1 MTAPEV
7 PAVTGRRTAGA
18 AGISSV
24 PGVRKAA
31 SDLVGSLRRALL
43 FVTLAVVSLS
53 SLLFTDLVDSGQP
66 RQYMLLYTA
75 VCWMWVVTGVFAWW
89 RRPSNGMGALMVWG
103 GIALNLAAASG
114 SSSIP
119 VMTVGAVFAT
129 SPLAVMVHL
138 LHAFPSGRV
147 RGRASRLTVIAGY
160 VVCFVLQIPLYAFD
174 VAATNLP
181 WFVADR
187 PDLLELGTL
196 GQALAGTAVMVVT
209 TVMLAG
215 RLRRAQPFQR
225 RVLIPLFGYGL
236 LAVLWIPLS
245 ANLLGR
251 FFGMPFPVVILTQL
265 VVIAGIPVAFAAAV
279 FRGGFARTGELQ
291 ELSSWLGSADDHRS
305 ELGGA
310 LSSVLGDPS
319 LELAFRVPGQQRWVD
334 AEGGSVELP
343 PQSRTDRAWVG
354 IDLSGDV
361 IAAIVYDADLIDD
374 PELVRAAGRVVA
386 LGVERERLTAALRV
400 SEQSLR
406 RSRERIVQTADQ
418 ERRRIAQD
426 LHDGLQVTLVLL
438 ALDAQQVANS
448 LAVGSAPRDHATELR
463 QRIDAAA
470 AELRALVHAV
480 MPSTLVER
488 GLVAA
493 TEDLL
498 DRLPM
503 RSSLHLHDVGPLPTA
518 IASSAYFVVAEAV
531 ANVVKHAQAHRVSVD
546 LAVRDGGLTVRV
558 QDDGCGGAAIEN
570 GTGIRGL
577 VDRVDVLGG
586 ALDLEST
593 AGEGTRITA
602 VLPLDPLPRSRSTLD
617 PTGPVGDPGL

>member
-1 MTAPEV
+1 MG
-7 PAVTGRRTAGA
+7 PAS
-18 AGISSV
+18 ISSV

-31 SDLVGSLRRALL
+31 SDLVRSLRRALL
-43 FVTLAVVSLS
+43 FLTLAVVSVS
-53 SLLFTDLVDSGQP
+53 SLLFTNLVDSGQP
-66 RQYMLLYTA
+66 TSYMVFYTA
-75 VCWMWVVTGVFAWW
+75 VCWLWVVTGVFAWW

-103 GIALNLAAASG
+103 GITLNLAAAS
-114 SSSIP
+114 SSAAIP
-119 VMTVGAVFAT
+119 VATVGAVFAT
-129 SPLAVMVHL
+129 APLSVMVHL

-160 VVCFVLQIPLYAFD
+160 LVCFVLQIPLYAFD
-174 VAATNLP
+174 PAAAGLP

-187 PDLLELGTL
+187 PDLLEIGTVV
-196 GQALAGTAVMVVT
+196 QALSGTAVMVAT
-209 TVMLAG
+209 TVILAV

-251 FFGMPFPVVILTQL
+251 FFGMPFDVVILTQL

-291 ELSSWLGSADDHRS
+291 ELSTWLGSGDDQRS

-319 LELAFRVPGQQRWVD
+319 LELAFRVAGQQRWVD
-334 AEGGSVELP
+334 AAGTTVELP
-343 PQSRTDRAWVG
+343 AESRADRAWVG
-354 IDLSGDV
+354 IELSGST

-386 LGVERERLTAALRV
+386 LGVDRERLTAALRV

-406 RSRERIVQTADQ
+406 RSRERIVRTADQ

-426 LHDGLQVTLVLL
+426 LHDGLQVKLVLL

-448 LAVGSAPRDHATELR
+448 LDIGSEPRDHATELR

-480 MPSTLVER
+480 MPSSLVER

-498 DRLPM
+498 DRLPI
-503 RSSLHLHDVGPLPTA
+503 RSSLRLADIGPLPLA
-518 IASSAYFVVAEAV
+518 IQSTAYFVVAEAV
-531 ANVVKHAQAHRVSVD
+531 ANVIKHAGARRVSVD
-546 LAVRDGGLTVRV
+546 LTVRDGTLTVEIE
-558 QDDGCGGAAIEN
+558 DDGCGGAAIEN

-577 VDRVDVLGG
+577 VDRADVLGG
-586 ALDLEST
+586 RLILVST
-593 AGEGTRITA
+593 PGAGTLMTA
-602 VLPLDPLPRSRSTLD
+602 VLPLDLPAGARPAF
-617 PTGPVGDPGL
+617 PTGDPGP

>member
-1 MTAPEV
+1 MVATPG
-7 PAVTGRRTAGA
+7 PAGA
-18 AGISSV
+18 AAISSV

-31 SDLVGSLRRALL
+31 SDLVRSLRRALL
-43 FVTLAVVSLS
+43 FLTLVVVVLS
-53 SLLFTDLVDSGQP
+53 SLLFTNLLDGDQPVEYLVF
-66 RQYMLLYTA
+66 YTA
-75 VCWMWVVTGVFAWW
+75 VCWLWVATGVFAWW

-103 GIALNLAAASG
+103 GITLNLAAAS
-114 SSSIP
+114 SSPSIP
-119 VMTVGAVFAT
+119 VVTVGAVFAT
-129 SPLAVMVHL
+129 APLSVMVHL

-160 VVCFVLQIPLYAFD
+160 FVCFVLQIPLYAFD
-174 VAATNLP
+174 VAAAGLP

-187 PDLLELGTL
+187 PDLLGLGTVV
-196 GQALAGTAVMVVT
+196 QALAGTAVMVVT
-209 TVMLAG
+209 TVILAG
-215 RLRRAQPFQR
+215 RLRRAQRFQR
-225 RVLIPLFGYGL
+225 RVLIPLFGYGV

-251 FFGMPFPVVILTQL
+251 VFGLPFEIVILTQL

-291 ELSSWLGSADDHRS
+291 ELSSWLGSGDDQRS

-319 LELAFRVPGQQRWVD
+319 LELAFRVAGQQRWVD
-334 AEGGSVELP
+334 AEGSTVELP

-354 IDLSGDV
+354 IDLSGTT

-386 LGVERERLTAALRV
+386 LGVDRERLTAALRV
-400 SEQSLR
+400 SERSLR

-448 LAVGSAPRDHATELR
+448 LQVGTEPREHATELR

-518 IASSAYFVVAEAV
+518 IQSSAYFVVAEAV
-531 ANVVKHAQAHRVSVD
+531 ANVVKHAQAGRVSVD
-546 LAVRDGGLTVRV
+546 LAVRDGVLTVQV
-558 QDDGCGGAAIEN
+558 QDDGRGGASIDN

-586 ALDLEST
+586 ALELDST
-593 AGEGTRITA
+593 PGGGTRITA
-602 VLPLDPLPRSRSTLD
+602 VLPLDP
-617 PTGPVGDPGL
+617 PTPGRPARGPIVTVGDPGL

>member
-1 MTAPEV
+1 MTASEV
-7 PAVTGRRTAGA
+7 PPATDGGTSGA
-18 AGISSV
+18 AAIAGV

-31 SDLVGSLRRALL
+31 SDLVRSLRRALL
-43 FVTLAVVSLS
+43 FVAVAVVALS
-53 SLLFTDLVDSGQP
+53 SLLFTDLLDSGQP
-66 RQYMLLYTA
+66 VWHLVFYTA
-75 VCWMWVVTGVFAWW
+75 VCWLWVATGVFAWW

-119 VMTVGAVFAT
+119 VATVGAVFAT

-147 RGRASRLTVIAGY
+147 RGRASRLTVVAGY
-160 VVCFVLQIPLYAFD
+160 GVCFVLQIPLYAFD
-174 VAATNLP
+174 VAATGLP
-181 WFVADR
+181 WFIADR
-187 PDLLELGTL
+187 PDLLEIGTL
-196 GQALAGTAVMVVT
+196 VQALSGTAVMVVT

-215 RLRRAQPFQR
+215 RLRRAQRFQR

-245 ANLLGR
+245 ANVLGR
-251 FFGMPFPVVILTQL
+251 FLGMPFGIVILTQL

-319 LELAFRVPGQQRWVD
+319 LELAFRVAGQDRWVD
-334 AEGGSVELP
+334 ADGQPVVLP
-343 PQSRTDRAWVG
+343 EPSRTDRGWVG
-354 IDLSGDV
+354 IDLSGST

-386 LGVERERLTAALRV
+386 LGVDRERLTAALRV

-426 LHDGLQVTLVLL
+426 LHDGLQVKLVLL
-438 ALDAQQVANS
+438 ALDAQQVAHS
-448 LAVGSAPRDHATELR
+448 LEAGSEPRAHATELR

-498 DRLPM
+498 DRLPI
-503 RSSLHLHDVGPLPTA
+503 RSTLHLHDVGPLPTA
-518 IASSAYFVVAEAV
+518 VQSSAYFVVAEAV
-531 ANVVKHAQAHRVSVD
+531 ANVVKHAEARRVSVD
-546 LAVRDGGLTVRV
+546 LAVRDALLTVRV
-558 QDDGCGGAAIEN
+558 QDDGRGGAAMEH

-586 ALDLEST
+586 AFELASPP
-593 AGEGTRITA
+593 GEGTRITA
-602 VLPLDPLPRSRSTLD
+602 VLPLDPPSRGRPPLGSAVT
-617 PTGPVGDPGL
+617 VGDPGR

>member
-1 MTAPEV
+1 MTAI
-7 PAVTGRRTAGA
+7 PAATDRGTAGA
-18 AGISSV
+18 AAIASV

-31 SDLVGSLRRALL
+31 SDLVRSLRRSLLFLTLAVMSVSALL
-43 FVTLAVVSLS
+43 FV
-53 SLLFTDLVDSGQP
+53 DLVEGAQP
-66 RQYMLLYTA
+66 PVFVALYTA
-75 VCWMWVVTGVFAWW
+75 VCWLWVVTGVFAWW

-103 GIALNLAAASG
+103 GTALNLAVGSG
-114 SSSIP
+114 SATTGIAA
-119 VMTVGAVFAT
+119 VGVVLATV
-129 SPLAVMVHL
+129 PLAVMVHL

-147 RGRASRLTVIAGY
+147 RGRASVVTVAAGY
-160 VVCFVLQIPLYAFD
+160 VVCLVLQIPLYAFSPAG
-174 VAATNLP
+174 AALP

-187 PDLLELGTL
+187 PDLYGI
-196 GQALAGTAVMVVT
+196 GRGVQAAVGAAVMVSTAVLL
-209 TVMLAG
+209 VG
-215 RLRRAQPFQR
+215 RLRRAQTFQR
-225 RVLIPLFGYGL
+225 RVLVPLFGYGV

-245 ANLLGR
+245 ANVLRRLLGVS
-251 FFGMPFPVVILTQL
+251 PTAVIVSQL
-265 VVIAGIPVAFAAAV
+265 VVIAGIPIAFALAV

-291 ELSSWLGSADDHRS
+291 ELSSWLGARDDHRS

-310 LSSVLGDPS
+310 LASVLGDPS
-319 LELAFRVPGQQRWVD
+319 LELAFRVPGQDRWVD
-334 AEGGSVELP
+334 ADSQPVALP
-343 PQSRTDRAWVG
+343 APSRNGRGWVT
-354 IDLSGDV
+354 IELSGRT

-386 LGVERERLTAALRV
+386 LGVDRERLTAALRV

-426 LHDGLQVTLVLL
+426 LHDGLQVKLVLL

-448 LAVGSAPRDHATELR
+448 LAVGSQPREHATELR

-498 DRLPM
+498 DRLPI
-503 RSSLHLHDVGPLPTA
+503 RSTLSLQDVGPLPTA
-518 IASSAYFVVAEAV
+518 IQSSAYFVVAEAV
-531 ANVVKHAQAHRVSVD
+531 ANVVKHAQARRVSVD
-546 LAVRDGGLTVRV
+546 LTVRDGVLTVRV
-558 QDDGCGGAAIEN
+558 QDDGRGGASIEN

-586 ALDLEST
+586 ALDLDSAPGT
-593 AGEGTRITA
+593 GTRITV
-602 VLPLDPLPRSRSTLD
+602 VLPLYPPAADRPEFDP
-617 PTGPVGDPGL
+617 GVAVGDPGL

>member
-1 MTAPEV
+1 MASKAPPITTR
-7 PAVTGRRTAGA
+7 PAA
-18 AGISSV
+18 APASIGSV

-31 SDLVGSLRRALL
+31 SDLVGSLHRALL
-43 FVTLAVVSLS
+43 FLTLAVVALS
-53 SLLFTDLVDSGQP
+53 SLLLTNLLDSGQP
-66 RQYMLLYTA
+66 VQYLVFYTA
-75 VCWMWVVTGVFAWW
+75 VCWLWVVTGVFAWW

-103 GIALNLAAASG
+103 GIALNLAAAS
-114 SSSIP
+114 SSASIP
-119 VMTVGAVFAT
+119 VATVGAVFAT
-129 SPLAVMVHL
+129 APLSVMVHL
-138 LHAFPSGRV
+138 LHAFPSGTV
-147 RGRASRLTVIAGY
+147 RGRAARLTVIAGY

-174 VAATNLP
+174 PAAAGLP

-187 PDLLELGTL
+187 PDLLELGTVV
-196 GQALAGTAVMVVT
+196 QALAGTAVMVVT
-209 TVMLAG
+209 TVLLAG
-215 RLRRAQPFQR
+215 RLRRAQRFQR

-236 LAVLWIPLS
+236 LGVLWIPLS

-251 FFGMPFPVVILTQL
+251 FFGMPFEIVILTQL
-265 VVIAGIPVAFAAAV
+265 VVIAGIPLAFAAAV

-291 ELSSWLGSADDHRS
+291 ELSSWLGAADGHRS

-310 LSSVLGDPS
+310 LSAVLGDPS
-319 LELAFRVPGQQRWVD
+319 LELAFRVAGQARWVD
-334 AEGGSVELP
+334 ADGTTVELP
-343 PQSRTDRAWVG
+343 AESRTDRAWVG
-354 IDLSGDV
+354 IDVSGSTV
-361 IAAIVYDADLIDD
+361 AAIVYDADLIDD

-386 LGVERERLTAALRV
+386 LGVDRERLTAALRV

-406 RSRERIVQTADQ
+406 SSRERIVQTADQ

-426 LHDGLQVTLVLL
+426 LHDGLQVKLVLL

-448 LAVGSAPRDHATELR
+448 LQVGSEPRDHATELR

-503 RSSLHLHDVGPLPTA
+503 RSSLHLHDVGPLPA
-518 IASSAYFVVAEAV
+518 AVQSSAYFVVAEAV
-531 ANVVKHAQAHRVSVD
+531 ANVVKHAQAHRVSVE
-546 LAVRDGGLTVRV
+546 LAVRDAALTVQV
-558 QDDGCGGAAIEN
+558 QDDGRGGAAMEN

-586 ALDLEST
+586 ALALDSDPGT
-593 AGEGTRITA
+593 GTRLTV
-602 VLPLDPLPRSRSTLD
+602 VLPLDPAPAGRSALD
-617 PTGPVGDPGL
+617 PAVAEGDPGP